1 MFLRLTH
8 YYIRKDICERQCFNG
23 VFMWFFHKKCV
34 RARGWCGVCGCAG
47 GCVWVGSMA
56 VGVWLKRIPIV

>member
-1 MFLRLTH
+1 MKDSVLTEFS
-8 YYIRKDICERQCFNG
+8 CGFC
-23 VFMWFFHKKCV
+23 HKKCV
-34 RARGWCGVCGCAG
+34 RARGWCGVCECAG